1 MVFEGTFCYTCK
13 VLAERDT
20 CAFWWLFRLLPT
32 HSHFLVGYP
41 DQYCFLMTLPPSP
54 LV

>member
-20 CAFWWLFRLLPT
+20 CAFWWCFGCSPPT
-32 HSHFLVGYP
+32 AIFWWATPISIV
-41 DQYCFLMTLPPSP
+41 S
-54 LV
+54 